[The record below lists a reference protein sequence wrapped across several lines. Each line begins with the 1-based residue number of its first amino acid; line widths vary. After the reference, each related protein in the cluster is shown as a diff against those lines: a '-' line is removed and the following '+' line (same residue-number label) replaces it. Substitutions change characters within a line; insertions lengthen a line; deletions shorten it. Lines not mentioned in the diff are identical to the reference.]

1 MASVLDVI
9 RATRDAPAAD
19 TEIVGPPEPPKKRSV
34 ADVVRAAREP
44 PSEPAP
50 PPPTPGAAAGGM
62 IGGVARREEERAAIP
77 ELLRRPEEPE
87 PEPPPLLRRPPE
99 EETVPPLLRRP
110 AYEEAPPGAYGVPTR
125 LEKAAL
131 YGTRI
136 GVPIVASTA
145 AGFLSGPGAPVMAP
159 LAGAS
164 AATATELELQKYEK
178 SRGFRKEVSP
188 GGVVLQ
194 GALGGFQGLPF
205 PATLSAPARFAAR
218 TAEGTAFG
226 TAATTAGTLI
236 EEKRLPTK
244 EELAQGALTG
254 AVFGAAG
261 GAFEAKG
268 VPYLH
273 ERSAE
278 FVGPREG
285 GLQSRRQA
293 RAALATSAD
302 QLAGETTMPP
312 VGEPEPRMVTR
323 PGETIGGEPGEFVGP
338 PKPEPLPIG
347 TDVQFRHPG
356 EDARTTP
363 GRVVDHV
370 VEPESG
376 RVLHAVETADGAVV
390 HRSIDDVEPVP
401 GAAPE
406 LVGPPEP
413 PPFVGPP
420 EPPVPPGGEPPPP
433 PGGEPPGAGMRPETA
448 FEPPPEERGP
458 YGQRPTFRRYPGLGE
473 ALTGEEIGP
482 QLGADP
488 QRMTRAIESVDREFG
503 DVFDE
508 PTRDRLK
515 QQIRDNQARFEYLG
529 RGKQTVERTQGLG
542 RDLLFDLD
550 AAKLEP
556 AGTTWSPEKTA
567 AAKNHIAALD
577 QGIVAAQE
585 AFDKSPTPQNGLILQ
600 KAAQDQIDAFNIYRA
615 RGAEAGRTVNLY
627 KASAEDLASGNQ
639 RLMLAALKRGVPPDK
654 LAEII
659 RSTRPEQAK
668 ARAEML
674 MAVTE
679 RGPWHRQLK
688 SMLQTIYI
696 SDILSGPPPHQRNI
710 FGNSI
715 NALLLQPVAKGFGAL
730 HERLMRVPA
739 AERTVRAGEMGK
751 HYVGLYDGV
760 PDAVYKSFEIL
771 KHGYTQEQA
780 ISYNLPVHELG
791 VGRHPLLRAGLN
803 IIPRGLGSAD
813 MFARVVGQE
822 ASLNGQAYTKA
833 RNQALVE
840 QAGRRLPEGVTFA
853 ERLDQLYDYH
863 RQNPT
868 PETMAQAADEAT
880 RGVFQEQDKVA
891 RTVQFIR
898 DKIPGGWMLA
908 PFVTT
913 STNLSKLALHWM
925 PTGYVMPSTRGK
937 VPGITRRTQV
947 IHLGEAHAGTAGLL
961 LAPAVLWA
969 MGGKLHGPGPED
981 PDEFAIWR
989 QTHVPNS
996 LELPN
1001 GLEISF
1007 QQIPALNVPLSAV
1020 GAGWDRG
1027 EAIRKQKGF
1036 VSPEDALDIF
1046 ADVIA
1051 GAGKSVLDQ
1060 PYMQGISNFMQVMR
1074 HPSQVLDVLRHP
1086 TEPKYWPDVNRLTKD
1101 IATGFVP
1108 GAGMLRWI
1116 EQIGDPTIR
1125 EGKTIPQKIEAMI
1138 PGLSENVPPK
1148 LDEFGQPITI
1158 KKAGGA
1164 WGRALNPI
1172 ETEYV
1177 KRDPLREELEKFGMT
1192 LSPPSAGTPEKG
1204 EPPYTEREGLVIRE
1218 AKGQQVRAEL
1228 EDLIASDAYQ
1238 EADPEDQLTML
1249 KSVLGQTR
1257 GEIGKAARA
1266 LREEGLDVE
1275 SLRW

>member
-1 MASVLDVI
+1 
-9 RATRDAPAAD
+9 
-19 TEIVGPPEPPKKRSV
+19 
-34 ADVVRAAREP
+34 
-44 PSEPAP
+44 
-50 PPPTPGAAAGGM
+50 
-62 IGGVARREEERAAIP
+62 
-77 ELLRRPEEPE
+77 
-87 PEPPPLLRRPPE
+87 
-99 EETVPPLLRRP
+99 
-110 AYEEAPPGAYGVPTR
+110 
-125 LEKAAL
+125 
-131 YGTRI
+131 
-136 GVPIVASTA
+136 
-145 AGFLSGPGAPVMAP
+145 
-159 LAGAS
+159 
-164 AATATELELQKYEK
+164 
-178 SRGFRKEVSP
+178 
-188 GGVVLQ
+188 
-194 GALGGFQGLPF
+194 
-205 PATLSAPARFAAR
+205 
-218 TAEGTAFG
+218 
-226 TAATTAGTLI
+226 
-236 EEKRLPTK
+236 
-244 EELAQGALTG
+244 
-254 AVFGAAG
+254 
-261 GAFEAKG
+261 
-268 VPYLH
+268 
-273 ERSAE
+273 
-278 FVGPREG
+278 
-285 GLQSRRQA
+285 
-293 RAALATSAD
+293 
-302 QLAGETTMPP
+302 
-312 VGEPEPRMVTR
+312 MVTR

-338 PKPEPLPIG
+338 PKPELLPIG

-406 LVGPPEP
+406 LVGPPDP
-413 PPFVGPP
+413 VVGPP
-420 EPPVPPGGEPPPP
+420 EPPVPPGGEPAPP
-433 PGGEPPGAGMRPETA
+433 PGGGMRPETA

-488 QRMTRAIESVDREFG
+488 ARMTRAIESVDREFG

-529 RGKQTVERTQGLG
+529 RGKQTMERTQGLG

-556 AGTTWSPEKTA
+556 AGTVYTPEQTA
-567 AAKNHIAALD
+567 AVKNHIAALD

-600 KAAQDQIDAFNIYRA
+600 KAAQDQVDAFMIHRA

-679 RGPWHRQLK
+679 RGPWHRRLK
-688 SMLQTIYI
+688 SMLQTILV
-696 SDILSGPPPHQRNI
+696 SDLLSGPPPHQRNI

-715 NALLLQPVAKGFGAL
+715 NALLLQPVAKGAAAF
-730 HERLMRVPA
+730 HERFFARTPD
-739 AERTVRAGEMGK
+739 AERTVRLGEMGK

-760 PDAVYKSFEIL
+760 PDAIYKSFEIL

-780 ISYNLPVHELG
+780 VSYNLPVHELG
-791 VGRHPLLRAGLN
+791 VGRHPALRAGLN
-803 IIPRGLGSAD
+803 IVPRALGGAD

-853 ERLDQLYDYH
+853 ERLDQLYDFH
-863 RQNPT
+863 KKNPS
-868 PETMAQAADEAT
+868 PETMTQAADEAT
-880 RGVFQEQDKVA
+880 RGVFQEQDRVA

-898 DKIPGGWMLA
+898 DQIPGGWMVA

-913 STNLSKLALHWM
+913 STNLAKLGLHWS
-925 PTGYVMPSTRGK
+925 PAGYLMPSTRGK
-937 VPGITRRTQV
+937 TPGITRRTQV
-947 IHLGEAHAGTAGLL
+947 IHLGEAHAGTAVIA
-961 LAPAVLWA
+961 LAPLVLWA
-969 MGGKLHGPGPED
+969 AGGKLHGSGPED

-996 LELPN
+996 IELPN
-1001 GLEISF
+1001 GLQISF
-1007 QQIPALNVPLSAV
+1007 QQIPALSIPLSAV
-1020 GAGWDRG
+1020 GNGWDRG
-1027 EAIRKQKGF
+1027 EAIRKQKGYI
-1036 VSPEDALDIF
+1036 SPEDADDI
-1046 ADVIA
+1046 ALAIIGGTV
-1051 GAGKSVLDQ
+1051 KSVLDQ
-1060 PYMQGISNFMQVMR
+1060 PYMQGLSNLMDVM
-1074 HPSQVLDVLRHP
+1074 RHP
-1086 TEPKYWPDVNRLTKD
+1086 TEPRYWNRFAKD

-1108 GAGMLRWI
+1108 GSGMLRYI

-1125 EGKTIPQKIEAMI
+1125 EGKTIPQKVEAII

-1177 KRDPLREELEKFGMT
+1177 TRDPLREELAKFGMT

-1204 EPPYTEREGLVIRE
+1204 EPPYTPKEGLVIRE

-1249 KSVLGQTR
+1249 KSVLGKTR
-1257 GEIGKAARA
+1257 GEIGKAARG